1 MSSIQHENLI
11 KTYTTC
17 TSGHKIDIILPLMN
31 MGSLNFILSY
41 KYPNGIKDTCIIA
54 TVIKCCLEGLICLN
68 RNSLFHRDVK
78 SANILLASDGSIKLG
93 DFGVAACIRSDA
105 KKNSV
110 VGSVNWM
117 APEVVKREPYDDKVL
132 NMINWITLD

>member
-17 TSGHKIDIILPLMN
+17 ISGHKIDIVLPLMN
-31 MGSLNFILSY
+31 MGSLNFILNY
-41 KYPNGIKDTCIIA
+41 KYPNGIKDVKIIA
-54 TVIKCCLEGLICLN
+54 TIIKSCLEGLICLN
-68 RNSLFHRDVK
+68 KNSLYHRDIK
-78 SANILLASDGSIKLG
+78 AANILLSSDGSVKLG
-93 DFGVAACIRSDA
+93 DFGLAACIKSDV

-117 APEVVKREPYDDKVL
+117 APEVVNREPYDDKVL
-132 NMINWITLD
+132 NIINWILP